1 MLDRL
6 MIAFVSCVER
16 TLEYIRALL
25 HDKHGTWQLPPD
37 LIQEIARCLLP
48 DVIAFYET
56 TEGQEEYAQQL
67 RVRDKANLQGSAEH
81 K

>member
-1 MLDRL
+1 MLNRL
-6 MIAFVSCVER
+6 IIAFVACVDR

-25 HDKHGTWQLPPD
+25 HDKRATWELPQE
-37 LIQEIARCLLP
+37 LIDEIARCLLP

-67 RVRDKANLQGSAEH
+67 RVRDMANLQGSAEH